1 MQSVISSLTAD
12 DLHNQQSLNI
22 QEKDKKNALLIT
34 ISNMSNRIKE
44 LRNLILSRKL
54 YLKSLFSLVEDWKT
68 SRFAPSISYW
78 QTKILQSENMISQL
92 LDCVNS
98 IGYAVSCINGTSHNY
113 VRGRNIVVDFE
124 KQSNYICL
132 QKLDDSFELAADE
145 ISARA
150 TKQKSQRWCKLRD
163 SSRITGSTLYKA
175 LGFGTLKDQQEHYD
189 KVFHGTQNDFSGT
202 SKSIRLWDK

>member
-1 MQSVISSLTAD
+1 MLYHHYPND
-12 DLHNQQSLNI
+12 DLHNQQSLNM
-22 QEKDKKNALLIT
+22 QEKDKKNALLST
-34 ISNMSNRIKE
+34 ISNMSSRIKE

-54 YLKSLFSLVEDWKT
+54 YLESLFSLVEGDWKT

-92 LDCVNS
+92 LDCVDS

-113 VRGRNIVVDFE
+113 VRGRNVVVDFE

-132 QKLDDSFELAADE
+132 RKLDDSFELAADE
-145 ISARA
+145 ISARV
-150 TKQKSQRWCKLRD
+150 TKQRSQRWSKLRD
-163 SSRITGSTLYKA
+163 SSRITGNTLYKA

-189 KVFHGTQNDFSGT
+189 KVFHGIQKPISVE
-202 SKSIRLWDK
+202 L